1 MPPPLV
7 RAHLREQ
14 INLLKQ
20 EVEANASKDGAK
32 VTQTSKTNPSLE
44 TLIQDWVAGMVPDQ
58 RARSYGISEIIQL
71 ARLKGRYKEL
81 PAKQMVA
88 SALYKCGFS
97 QTRCYKRAFRNRRLW
112 SLEVACY

>member
-20 EVEANASKDGAK
+20 EVEAKASKDSIK
-32 VTQTSKTNPSLE
+32 VPQTPKSTPSLE
-44 TLIQDWVAGMVPDQ
+44 ALIKDWVNGMVPDQ
-58 RARSYGISEIIQL
+58 RSRMYGISEIIQL
-71 ARLKGRYKEL
+71 AELKGRYKEL

-88 SALYKCGFS
+88 TVLYKCGFTQIRS
-97 QTRCYKRAFRNRRLW
+97 WKKRTRNRRYWALDG
-112 SLEVACY
+112 